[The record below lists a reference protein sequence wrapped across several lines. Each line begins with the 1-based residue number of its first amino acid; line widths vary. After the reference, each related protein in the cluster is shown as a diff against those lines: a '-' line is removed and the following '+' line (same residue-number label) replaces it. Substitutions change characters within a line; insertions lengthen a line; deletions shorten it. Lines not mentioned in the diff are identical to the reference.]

1 MIFCAETFYENG
13 MIPSNEGGVLL
24 RRGLRFTI
32 PNQYG
37 QFLQAILSPIPLD
50 RYQWKVVDEESYIVK
65 DGQLDCLLF
74 SDSTVIDGRQFAEL
88 LTQHEHYLIFVDIKA
103 FQSHMF
109 SEIVTYE
116 DFLHSTCE
124 FALLVIDSQD
134 VTIYC
139 KDQKMLN
146 SLYENASLH
155 GFEEITYI
163 TSHNDSMTR
172 LSCW

>member
-1 MIFCAETFYENG
+1 MIFRVETFYENG

-37 QFLQAILSPIPLD
+37 QFLKAILSPIPLD
-50 RYQWKVVDEESYIVK
+50 SYQWNVVDEESYIVK
-65 DGQLDCLLF
+65 DGQLDRLLF
-74 SDSTVIDGRQFAEL
+74 PESTVIDGHQFAEL
-88 LTQHEHYLIFVDIKA
+88 LTYHKHYLIFVDIKA
-103 FQSHMF
+103 FHSNMS
-109 SEIVTYE
+109 SEIATYE

-124 FALLVIDSQD
+124 FALLVTDSQD

-139 KDQKMLN
+139 KDQEMLN
-146 SLYENASLH
+146 SLYENASWH
-155 GFEEITYI
+155 GFEDVTYI
-163 TSHNDSMTR
+163 TSHNDSRTR

>member
-1 MIFCAETFYENG
+1 MIFRVETFYENG
-13 MIPSNEGGVLL
+13 MTPSNEGGVLL

-37 QFLQAILSPIPLD
+37 QYLKAILSPIPLD
-50 RYQWKVVDEESYIVK
+50 SYQWNVVDEESYIVK
-65 DGQLDCLLF
+65 DGQLDRLLF
-74 SDSTVIDGRQFAEL
+74 PESTVIDGHQFAEL
-88 LTQHEHYLIFVDIKA
+88 LTYHEHYLIIVDIKA
-103 FQSHMF
+103 FHSNMS

-139 KDQKMLN
+139 KDPQMLN
-146 SLYENASLH
+146 SLYENAFLH
-155 GFEEITYI
+155 EFEEIAYI

>member
-1 MIFCAETFYENG
+1 MIFRVETFYENG
-13 MIPSNEGGVLL
+13 MTPSNEGGVLL

-37 QFLQAILSPIPLD
+37 QYLKAILSPIPLD
-50 RYQWKVVDEESYIVK
+50 SYQWNVVDEESYIVK
-65 DGQLDCLLF
+65 DGQLDRLLF
-74 SDSTVIDGRQFAEL
+74 PESTVIDGHQFAEL
-88 LTQHEHYLIFVDIKA
+88 LTYHEHYLIFVDIKA
-103 FQSHMF
+103 FHSNMS

-139 KDQKMLN
+139 KDPQMLN
-146 SLYENASLH
+146 SLYENAFLH
-155 GFEEITYI
+155 EFEEIAYI

>member
-1 MIFCAETFYENG
+1 M
-13 MIPSNEGGVLL
+13 

-50 RYQWKVVDEESYIVK
+50 QYRWKVIDEESYIVK
-65 DGQLDCLLF
+65 DGQLDHLLF
-74 SDSTVIDGRQFAEL
+74 SESTVIDGHQFAEL

-103 FQSHMF
+103 FHSNVS

-124 FALLVIDSQD
+124 FVLLVTDSQD

-139 KDQKMLN
+139 KDPQMLN

-155 GFEEITYI
+155 EFEDIAYI
-163 TSHNDSMTR
+163 TNHNDSMTR

>member
-1 MIFCAETFYENG
+1 M
-13 MIPSNEGGVLL
+13 
-24 RRGLRFTI
+24 RRGLSFAI

-37 QFLQAILSPIPLD
+37 HFLQDILTSIPLD
-50 RYQWKVVDEESYIVK
+50 QYQWKVVDEESYIVK

-74 SDSTVIDGRQFAEL
+74 PKSTIISGRQLNERI
-88 LTQHEHYLIFVDIKA
+88 TQQHYLIFVDIKA
-103 FQSHMF
+103 FQPNMS
-109 SEIVTYE
+109 SEIITYE

-124 FALLVIDSQD
+124 FVLLVIDSQY

-139 KDQKMLN
+139 KDHELLN
-146 SLYENASLH
+146 SLYENASLYE
-155 GFEEITYI
+155 FEEIAYI

>member
-1 MIFCAETFYENG
+1 MIFRVETFYENG
-13 MIPSNEGGVLL
+13 MTPSNEGGVLL

-37 QFLQAILSPIPLD
+37 QFLKAILSPIPLD
-50 RYQWKVVDEESYIVK
+50 SYQWNVVDEESYIVK
-65 DGQLDCLLF
+65 DGQLDRLLF
-74 SDSTVIDGRQFAEL
+74 PESTVIDGHQFAVL
-88 LTQHEHYLIFVDIKA
+88 LTYHEHYLIFVDIKA
-103 FQSHMF
+103 FHSNMS

-139 KDQKMLN
+139 KDPQTLN
-146 SLYENASLH
+146 SLYENAFLH
-155 GFEEITYI
+155 EFEEIAYI

>member
-13 MIPSNEGGVLL
+13 RIPSNEGGVLL

-37 QFLQAILSPIPLD
+37 QFLKAILSPIPLD
-50 RYQWKVVDEESYIVK
+50 SYQWNVVDEESYIVK

-74 SDSTVIDGRQFAEL
+74 PESTVIDGHKFAEL
-88 LTQHEHYLIFVDIKA
+88 LTYHEHYLIFIDIKA
-103 FQSHMF
+103 FQPNMS
-109 SEIVTYE
+109 SEIATYE

-124 FALLVIDSQD
+124 FVLLVTDSQD

-139 KDQKMLN
+139 KDPQMLN

-155 GFEEITYI
+155 EFEDIAYI
-163 TSHNDSMTR
+163 TNHNDSMTR

>member
-1 MIFCAETFYENG
+1 MNFCDETFYENG

-37 QFLQAILSPIPLD
+37 QFLKAILSPIPLD
-50 RYQWKVVDEESYIVK
+50 SYQWNVVDEESYIVK

-74 SDSTVIDGRQFAEL
+74 PESTLIDGHQFAEL
-88 LTQHEHYLIFVDIKA
+88 LTYHEHYLIFVDIKA
-103 FQSHMF
+103 FQPNMS
-109 SEIVTYE
+109 SEIATYE

-124 FALLVIDSQD
+124 FVLLVTDSQD

-139 KDQKMLN
+139 KDPQMLN
-146 SLYENASLH
+146 SLYENASWH
-155 GFEEITYI
+155 GFEDVTYI
-163 TSHNDSMTR
+163 TSHNDSRTR

>member
-1 MIFCAETFYENG
+1 M
-13 MIPSNEGGVLL
+13 

-37 QFLQAILSPIPLD
+37 QFLKAILSPIPLD
-50 RYQWKVVDEESYIVK
+50 SYQWNVVDEESYIVNE
-65 DGQLDCLLF
+65 GQLDRLLF
-74 SDSTVIDGRQFAEL
+74 PESTVIDGHQFAEL
-88 LTQHEHYLIFVDIKA
+88 LTYHEHYLIFVDIKA
-103 FQSHMF
+103 FQPNMS

-124 FALLVIDSQD
+124 FALLVTDSQD

-139 KDQKMLN
+139 KDPQMLN
-146 SLYENASLH
+146 SLYENASWH
-155 GFEEITYI
+155 GFGDVTYI
-163 TSHNDSMTR
+163 TSHNDSRTR

>member
-1 MIFCAETFYENG
+1 MIFRVETFYENG
-13 MIPSNEGGVLL
+13 MTPSNEGGVLL

-37 QFLQAILSPIPLD
+37 QFLKAILSPIPLD
-50 RYQWKVVDEESYIVK
+50 SYQWNVVDEESYIVK
-65 DGQLDCLLF
+65 DGQLDRLLF
-74 SDSTVIDGRQFAEL
+74 PESTVIDGHQFAEL
-88 LTQHEHYLIFVDIKA
+88 LTYHEHYLIFVDIKA
-103 FQSHMF
+103 FHSNMS

-139 KDQKMLN
+139 KDPQTLN
-146 SLYENASLH
+146 SLYENAFLH
-155 GFEEITYI
+155 EFEEIAYI

>member
-13 MIPSNEGGVLL
+13 RIPSNEGGVLL

-50 RYQWKVVDEESYIVK
+50 SYQWNVVDEESYIVK

-74 SDSTVIDGRQFAEL
+74 PKSTIINGRQLNEL
-88 LTQHEHYLIFVDIKA
+88 LTYHEHYLIFVDIKA
-103 FQSHMF
+103 FQPSMS
-109 SEIVTYE
+109 SEIATYE

-124 FALLVIDSQD
+124 FALLVTDSQD

-139 KDQKMLN
+139 KDPQMLN
-146 SLYENASLH
+146 SLYENASWH
-155 GFEEITYI
+155 GFEDVTYI
-163 TSHNDSMTR
+163 TSHNDSRTR

>member
-1 MIFCAETFYENG
+1 MIFRVETYYENG
-13 MIPSNEGGVLL
+13 MTPSNEGGVLL

-37 QFLQAILSPIPLD
+37 QYLKAILSPIPLD
-50 RYQWKVVDEESYIVK
+50 SYQWNVVDEESYIVK
-65 DGQLDCLLF
+65 DGQLDRLLF
-74 SDSTVIDGRQFAEL
+74 PESTVIDGHQFAEL
-88 LTQHEHYLIFVDIKA
+88 LTQHEHYLIFVAIKA

-124 FALLVIDSQD
+124 FALLVTDSQD

-139 KDQKMLN
+139 KDQEMLN
-146 SLYENASLH
+146 SLYQNASWY
-155 GFEEITYI
+155 GFEDVTYI
-163 TSHNDSMTR
+163 TRHNDSRTR

>member
-1 MIFCAETFYENG
+1 M
-13 MIPSNEGGVLL
+13 

-37 QFLQAILSPIPLD
+37 QFLQVILSPFPLD
-50 RYQWKVVDEESYIVK
+50 QYQWNMVDAESYIVK
-65 DGQLDCLLF
+65 DGQLDRLLF
-74 SDSTVIDGRQFAEL
+74 LDSTVIDGRQFAEL
-88 LTQHEHYLIFVDIKA
+88 LTQHDHYLIFVDIKA
-103 FQSHMF
+103 FQSHAS

-124 FALLVIDSQD
+124 FVLLITDSQD

-139 KDQKMLN
+139 KDQEMLN
-146 SLYENASLH
+146 SLYQNASLH

-163 TSHNDSMTR
+163 TSHNDSRTH

>member
-1 MIFCAETFYENG
+1 M
-13 MIPSNEGGVLL
+13 

-37 QFLQAILSPIPLD
+37 QFLKAILSPIPLD
-50 RYQWKVVDEESYIVK
+50 SYQWNVVDEESYIVK
-65 DGQLDCLLF
+65 DGQLDRLLF
-74 SDSTVIDGRQFAEL
+74 PESTVIDGHQFAVL
-88 LTQHEHYLIFVDIKA
+88 LTYHEHYLIFVDIKA
-103 FQSHMF
+103 FHSNMS

-139 KDQKMLN
+139 KDPQTLN
-146 SLYENASLH
+146 SLYENAFLH
-155 GFEEITYI
+155 EFEEIAYI

>member
-1 MIFCAETFYENG
+1 M
-13 MIPSNEGGVLL
+13 

-37 QFLQAILSPIPLD
+37 QFLKAILSPIPLD
-50 RYQWKVVDEESYIVK
+50 QYRWKVIDEESYIVK
-65 DGQLDCLLF
+65 DGHLNRLLF
-74 SDSTVIDGRQFAEL
+74 SDSIVIDGRQFAEL

-103 FQSHMF
+103 FQSHMS

-124 FALLVIDSQD
+124 FALLVTDSQD

-139 KDQKMLN
+139 KDQEMLN
-146 SLYENASLH
+146 SLYQNASWY
-155 GFEEITYI
+155 GFEDVTYI
-163 TSHNDSMTR
+163 TRHNDSRTR

>member
-1 MIFCAETFYENG
+1 MIFRVETFYENG
-13 MIPSNEGGVLL
+13 MTSSNEGGVLL

-37 QFLQAILSPIPLD
+37 QFLKAILSPIPLD
-50 RYQWKVVDEESYIVK
+50 SYQWNVVDEESYIVK
-65 DGQLDCLLF
+65 DGQLDRLLF
-74 SDSTVIDGRQFAEL
+74 PESTVIDGHQFAEL
-88 LTQHEHYLIFVDIKA
+88 LTYHEHYLIFVDIKA
-103 FQSHMF
+103 FHSNMS

-139 KDQKMLN
+139 KDPQMLN
-146 SLYENASLH
+146 SLYENAFLH
-155 GFEEITYI
+155 EFEEIAYI

>member
-1 MIFCAETFYENG
+1 M
-13 MIPSNEGGVLL
+13 
-24 RRGLRFTI
+24 RRGLSFTI

-37 QFLQAILSPIPLD
+37 HFLQDILTPIPLD
-50 RYQWKVVDEESYIVK
+50 QYQWKVIDEESYVVK
-65 DGQLDCLLF
+65 DEQLDWLLF
-74 SDSTVIDGRQFAEL
+74 PKSTIINGRQLNEL
-88 LTQHEHYLIFVDIKA
+88 ITQHEHYLIFVDIKA
-103 FQSHMF
+103 FHSNMS

-124 FALLVIDSQD
+124 FVLLVTDSQY

-139 KDQKMLN
+139 KDQEMLN
-146 SLYENASLH
+146 SLYENAFLH
-155 GFEEITYI
+155 EFEEIAYI

>member
-1 MIFCAETFYENG
+1 MIFRVETFYENG
-13 MIPSNEGGVLL
+13 MTPSNEGGVLL
-24 RRGLRFTI
+24 RRGLRCTI

-37 QFLQAILSPIPLD
+37 QFLKAILSPIPLD
-50 RYQWKVVDEESYIVK
+50 SYQWNVVDEESYIVK
-65 DGQLDCLLF
+65 DGQLDRLLF
-74 SDSTVIDGRQFAEL
+74 PESTVIDGHQFAVL
-88 LTQHEHYLIFVDIKA
+88 LTYHEHYLIFVDIKA
-103 FQSHMF
+103 FHSNMS

-139 KDQKMLN
+139 KDPQTLN
-146 SLYENASLH
+146 SLYENAFLH
-155 GFEEITYI
+155 EFEEIAYI